1 MLPSHGIASV
11 GGVCAYLIGWRE
23 SDMYSDVW
31 VRFVGGCLRLRGGCV
46 GFVRGC
52 RMYGRHTRGLG
63 R

>member
-1 MLPSHGIASV
+1 M

-46 GFVRGC
+46 CFVRGC